1 MKIALCHSFYNMDLV
16 EKAIEIKGRLTKMG
30 HTVFAAPFLEISAVD
45 LQNLLS
51 DKDYV
56 ERTKPKLIKEHFG
69 NILESDAI
77 LVVNLDKNGIKNYIG
92 GSTFAEIIFAFYNN
106 KKIFLFNPIPEE
118 IDIFNDEL
126 KAVKPIVING
136 NLNLIL

>member
-1 MKIALCHSFYNMDLV
+1 MKIALCHSFYSMDLV
-16 EKAIEIKGRLTKMG
+16 EKVIEIRDRLTKMR
-30 HTVFAAPFLEISAVD
+30 HKVFTAPYLEISAVE
-45 LQNLLS
+45 LQKLIS

-56 ERTKPKLIKEHFG
+56 DVMKPKLIKEHFD

-77 LVVNLDKNGIKNYIG
+77 LVVNLDKNGMENYIG
-92 GSTFAEIIFAFYNN
+92 GNTFAEMMFAFYKN
-106 KKIFLFNPIPEE
+106 KKIFLFNPIPEIE
-118 IDIFNDEL
+118 IFNDEL

>member
-1 MKIALCHSFYNMDLV
+1 MKVALCHSFYNMDLV
-16 EKAIEIKGRLTKMG
+16 EKAIEIKDMLTKMG
-30 HTVFAAPFLEISAVD
+30 HKVFTAPFLEISAVD

-51 DKDYV
+51 DKEYV
-56 ERTKPKLIKEHFG
+56 DRTKPKLIKKHFD

-77 LVVNLDKNGIKNYIG
+77 LVINLKKDGMENYIG
-92 GSTFAEIIFAFYNN
+92 GNTFAEIMFAFYNN
-106 KKIFLFNPIPEE
+106 KKIFFFNPIPEIE
-118 IDIFNDEL
+118 IFNDEV